1 MLYFG
6 LELHARRFFR
16 IDVDRICQARI
27 YVLAGRLRGKQF
39 GQKKIEKLKVE
50 QRLSFMDLSKCGK
63 FRCVCECWPFS
74 ESDPVNAEIPLA
86 LPCRVISRLSALGV
100 CCDLGSY
107 PARICHLRTHIRAA
121 RMSCGRRNLSAAKGN
136 NVRHIPLPGNV
147 LHLMKCLC
155 AKWKI
160 AMCCSSSIMFVGQK

>member
-1 MLYFG
+1 MPEDFSALT
-6 LELHARRFFR
+6 LTE
-16 IDVDRICQARI
+16 
-27 YVLAGRLRGKQF
+27 YVRPGFMSWQVGCVANSLD
-39 GQKKIEKLKVE
+39 KKKKKTEKLKVE

-86 LPCRVISRLSALGV
+86 LPCQVISRLSALGV

-155 AKWKI
+155 AK
-160 AMCCSSSIMFVGQK
+160 